1 MTAHAAIFLH
11 PKGSTGH
18 RTQGNQ
24 GFEILDLEQMGN
36 RECCPYR
43 YYMFQFFFK
52 YPRLVFARGELVL
65 LSSWPRWLLALLVLL
80 AAGALAALI
89 RARLPQAASSVRNW
103 RAGVIWLV
111 QSCLVALL
119 LVLLWQ
125 PALVVAQLEPQ
136 QNIIAIVVDDS
147 RSMATRED
155 GASRL
160 ESAIKVMQGGV
171 LAGLQKQFQTRFYR
185 LDREATRV
193 SSLEELRASAPVT
206 HLGAV
211 LKQLAEETSDLPI
224 GAVVLLSDGS
234 DNSGG
239 VDLDTIT
246 ALRSR
251 RIPVH
256 TVGFGRLA
264 MVQDVEVDDATVAP
278 RALADSRLSATVR
291 FHQHGYAGRKVTLSV
306 HDGATALAAREI
318 SLSADGAAQTEN
330 LMFNAG
336 RAGAKALRFS
346 VDPLPG
352 EENPSNNAVTRL
364 VNVESGRRRV
374 LYLEGEPRWEY
385 KFIRRAESDDSV
397 VQLVSMLRTTEN
409 KIYRQGI
416 DSPNE
421 LAQGFPASAEELFSY
436 QGLIIG
442 SVEAGYFTPAQRDLI
457 EQFVDRR
464 GGGLLLLG
472 GRFAL
477 SDGGWSAS
485 NLADLLPSLLPA
497 RKGTYH
503 RDPATVTLTPVGA
516 DNLICRLVEDPAR
529 NQARWKKLPYLED
542 YQDSGTPK
550 PGAAVLVEMNGGGR
564 KEPLLVT
571 ENYGRGRTAILATG
585 GTWRWQMALPSGDP
599 THDAFW
605 QQLLR
610 WLVADTPGHVVAS
623 VSKPVL
629 FDEGRAKISAEVR
642 GQDFAP
648 APDALVQAHISGP
661 GGVSATLDL
670 APDPASPGT
679 FQGEWN
685 AERPEL
691 YSVLVTAKRG
701 DADLGSDNLDFERM
715 DGVAENFHLEQN
727 RDLLERL
734 AKQTGGR
741 YWQPA
746 EAAQLAREIPYSEA
760 GISVRQIKELWNMP
774 AVFILFLLLRC
785 SEWLLRRRWGIV

>member
-1 MTAHAAIFLH
+1 
-11 PKGSTGH
+11 
-18 RTQGNQ
+18 
-24 GFEILDLEQMGN
+24 
-36 RECCPYR
+36 
-43 YYMFQFFFK
+43 MFQFFFK
-52 YPRLVFARGELVL
+52 YPRLVFSRGELVL
-65 LSSWPRWLLALLVLL
+65 LSTWPRWLLGLLVLL
-80 AAGALAALI
+80 AAGGLAALV
-89 RARLPQAASSVRNW
+89 RTRLPQAAPSVRNW
-103 RAGVIWLV
+103 RAGVIWLL

-136 QNIIAIVVDDS
+136 KNIIAIVVDDS
-147 RSMATRED
+147 RSMATTED

-160 ESAIKVMQGGV
+160 ERAVKVMQGGV

-185 LDREATRV
+185 LDSEATRV
-193 SSLEELRASAPVT
+193 SSLEELRPSAPVT
-206 HLGAV
+206 HIGAG
-211 LKQLAEETSDLPI
+211 LKQLAEETSDLPM

-264 MVQDVEVDDATVAP
+264 MSQDVEIDDATVAP
-278 RALADSRLSATVR
+278 RALADSRLSAIVR
-291 FHQHGYAGRKVTLSV
+291 FHQHGYGGRKAALSV
-306 HDGATALAAREI
+306 HDGATQLAAREI
-318 SLSADGAAQTEN
+318 TLSADGAAQTEN

-336 RAGAKALRFS
+336 RAGSKALRFS

-352 EENPSNNAVTRL
+352 EENASNNAVTRL
-364 VNVESGRRRV
+364 VNVESGRRRI
-374 LYLEGEPRWEY
+374 LYVEGEPRWEY
-385 KFIRRAESDDSV
+385 KFVRRAESDDSII
-397 VQLVSMLRTTEN
+397 QLVSMLRTTEN

-416 DSPNE
+416 DNPNE
-421 LAQGFPASAEELFSY
+421 LAQGFPATAEELFAY

-485 NLADLLPSLLPA
+485 GLADLLPSLLPA
-497 RKGTYH
+497 RKGTFH
-503 RDPATVTLTPVGA
+503 RDPATVALTPVGA
-516 DNLICRLVEDPAR
+516 DNVICRLIEDPAR
-529 NQARWKKLPYLED
+529 NLTRWKKMPYLED
-542 YQDSGTPK
+542 YQDPGTPK

-585 GTWRWQMALPSGDP
+585 GTWRWQMALPSGDR

-623 VSKPVL
+623 VAKPIL

-642 GQDFAP
+642 GQDYSP
-648 APDALVQAHISGP
+648 APDAVVQAHISGP

-679 FQGEWN
+679 FQGEWT
-685 AERPEL
+685 ADRPQL
-691 YSVLVTAKRG
+691 YSVMVTAKRG
-701 DADLGSDNLDFERM
+701 SADLGSDNLDFERM
-715 DGVAENFHLEQN
+715 NGVAENFHLEQN

-741 YWQPA
+741 YWQPS
-746 EAAQLAREIPYSEA
+746 EASQLARDIPYSEA
-760 GISVRQIKELWNMP
+760 GISFRQIKELWNMP
-774 AVFILFLLLRC
+774 AVFIMFLLLCC
-785 SEWLLRRRWGIV
+785 SEWLLRRKWGIV

>member
-1 MTAHAAIFLH
+1 
-11 PKGSTGH
+11 
-18 RTQGNQ
+18 
-24 GFEILDLEQMGN
+24 
-36 RECCPYR
+36 
-43 YYMFQFFFK
+43 MFQFFFK
-52 YPRLVFARGELVL
+52 YPRLVYSRGELVL
-65 LSSWPRWLLALLVLL
+65 LSTWPKWLLGVLL
-80 AAGALAALI
+80 LLAVAGLGALI
-89 RARLPQAASSVRNW
+89 RARLPQAAPSVRNW
-103 RAGVIWLV
+103 RAALIWVL
-111 QSCLVALL
+111 QSCLVSLL
-119 LVLLWQ
+119 LLLLWR

-136 QNIIAIVVDDS
+136 KNIIAVLIDDS
-147 RSMATRED
+147 RSMATSED
-155 GASRL
+155 GATRL
-160 ESAIKVMQGGV
+160 GQAVKLLQGGV
-171 LAGLQKQFQTRFYR
+171 LADLQKQFQTRVYR
-185 LDREATRV
+185 LDSQITRV
-193 SSLEELRASAPVT
+193 SSLEELQPSIPVT
-206 HLGAV
+206 HLGAG

-256 TVGFGRLA
+256 TVGFGRVA
-264 MVQDVEVDDATVAP
+264 MAHDVEMDEASVAP
-278 RALADSRLSATVR
+278 RALADSRLAATVR
-291 FHQHGYAGRKVTLSV
+291 FHQHGYAGRKAMLRVFDGAKSLAERSITLSP
-306 HDGATALAAREI
+306 DGVE
-318 SLSADGAAQTEN
+318 QTEN

-336 RAGAKALRFS
+336 AAGAKALGFS

-352 EENPSNNAVTRL
+352 EENSANNALTRL
-364 VNVESGRRRV
+364 VNVESGRRRI
-374 LYLEGEPRWEY
+374 LYIEGEPRWEY
-385 KFIRRAESDDSV
+385 KFIRRAEADDSI

-416 DSPNE
+416 ENATD
-421 LAQGFPASAEELFSY
+421 LAQGFPASAQELFAY

-477 SDGGWSAS
+477 ADGGWGAS
-485 NLADLLPSLLPA
+485 GLTDLFPALLPGK
-497 RKGTYH
+497 KGTFH
-503 RDPATVTLTPVGA
+503 REPASVSLTPSGA
-516 DNLICRLVEDPAR
+516 ESVICRLAEDPAR

-542 YQDSGTPK
+542 YQDPGTPK
-550 PGAAVLVEMNGGGR
+550 PGAVVLVEMSGGGR
-564 KEPLLVT
+564 RTPLLIT
-571 ENYGRGRTAILATG
+571 QNYGRGRSAILASG
-585 GTWRWQMALPSGDP
+585 GTWHWQMGLPSGDP

-610 WLVADTPGHVVAS
+610 WLVADTPGRVVAS
-623 VSKPVL
+623 VSNPML
-629 FDEGRAKISAEVR
+629 FDDGRVEISAEVR
-642 GQDFAP
+642 AQDYTP
-648 APDALVQAHISGP
+648 APDALVQAHLSAP
-661 GGVSATLDL
+661 GGLSATLDL
-670 APDPASPGT
+670 APDPSTPGK
-679 FQGEWN
+679 FQAEWN
-685 AERPEL
+685 AARPAR

-746 EAAQLAREIPYSEA
+746 EASRLARDIPYSEA
-760 GISVRQIKELWNMP
+760 GISFRQIKELWNMP
-774 AVFILFLLLRC
+774 AVFLAILLLCC
-785 SEWLLRRRWGIV
+785 SEWLFRRRWGIV